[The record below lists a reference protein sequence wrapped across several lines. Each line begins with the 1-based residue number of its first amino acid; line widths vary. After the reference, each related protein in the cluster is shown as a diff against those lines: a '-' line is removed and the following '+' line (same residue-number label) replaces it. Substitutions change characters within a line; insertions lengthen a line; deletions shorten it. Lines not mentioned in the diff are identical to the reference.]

1 MITLFIYNKADGLIM
16 TAITGST
23 LAIGDQPTLDTQ
35 DIVYGVGGRPGQYY
49 NVETGIVQD
58 TAPETQQ

>member
-23 LAIGDQPTLDTQ
+23 LAIGDQPTSDTQ
-35 DIVYGVGGRPGQYY
+35 DIVYGVAGNPGQYY
-49 NVETGIVQD
+49 NVETGTVQD
-58 TAPETQQ
+58 TAP